1 MTRNQSGAEK
11 DNRLL
16 FENNRLYCFP
26 NPRWRPE
33 QSDQSGGEL
42 RIQDGGAHV
51 SWPCWKT
58 THQPQR
64 RTGIG
69 LTDFHGDINYARVFE
84 KMSRNLKIHVTNFDK

>member
-1 MTRNQSGAEK
+1 MAEVI
-11 DNRLL
+11 
-16 FENNRLYCFP
+16 F
-26 NPRWRPE
+26 
-33 QSDQSGGEL
+33 SQSGGEL

-69 LTDFHGDINYARVFE
+69 LTDFPWRH
-84 KMSRNLKIHVTNFDK
+84 KSRQGFRKNVTQLQNSRDYFDK